1 MDCEPKQTLCI
12 LNCFCLATLLEEQET
27 TLIIDCMKNFLKYAL
42 KSQRFMK
49 FTWRNDNYMRKQK
62 NRNKKNDRE

>member
-27 TLIIDCMKNFLKYAL
+27 TLTTDCMYEEFFEVCFEISKFHEIY
-42 KSQRFMK
+42 MK
-49 FTWRNDNYMRKQK
+49 K
-62 NRNKKNDRE
+62 